1 MAEFSVNPQA
11 LASKKEQLQNLNEQ
25 LKAKRSEL
33 EAANNNLSGM
43 WEGEARTAFEQAIRT
58 DLSKIDEFIRLI
70 QQYCT
75 ALDEIISKYV
85 SAETR
90 NTDTAVTRT
99 Y

>member
-11 LASKKEQLQNLNEQ
+11 LAAKKEQLQNLNEQ

-43 WEGEARTAFEQAIRT
+43 WEGDARNAFEQAVRT
-58 DLSKIDEFIRLI
+58 DLAKIDEFIRLI

-75 ALDEIISKYV
+75 AMEEIVSKYV
-85 SAETR
+85 AAETR

>member
-11 LASKKEQLQNLNEQ
+11 LAAKKEQLQNLNEQ

-33 EAANNNLSGM
+33 EATNNNLSGM
-43 WEGEARTAFEQAIRT
+43 WEGDARNAFEQAVRT
-58 DLSKIDEFIRLI
+58 DLAKIDEFIRLI

-75 ALDEIISKYV
+75 ALEEIVSKYV
-85 SAETR
+85 AAETR